1 MSADTSK
8 KWESSTHEGNS
19 VCLLGGPYVIQS
31 ERRIMVPEGSK
42 RLLVFVALH
51 EGSVDRRFAA
61 GTLWPYVCDERASG
75 NLRSALWRL
84 RGAGIEVLDV
94 DKILIGLKKDTG
106 LDIHSLR
113 DWAGRIIAGT
123 AIASDLQIPPLSME
137 ALDLLPGWYD
147 DWVVFERER
156 LRQRMLHGLEA
167 LCCQLIRLNRLAEAV
182 EVAINAVDIDPL
194 RESAQ
199 RALMEVHLAEGNIV
213 EARRTYHAYER
224 LVARELGVKPSSK
237 IKGLV
242 ERTEAPDPLFTVVG
256 GR

>member
-1 MSADTSK
+1 MSANTSE
-8 KWESSTHEGNS
+8 KWGSSTDERNS

-31 ERRIMVPEGSK
+31 GRRIMVPEGSK

-51 EGSVDRRFAA
+51 EGYVDRRFAA

-84 RGAGIEVLDV
+84 RGAGIEVLEV
-94 DKILIGLKKDTG
+94 DKIVIGLNKGTG
-106 LDIHSLR
+106 TDIHSLR

-123 AIASDLQIPPLSME
+123 AMAADLEKPTLNME

-199 RALMEVHLAEGNIV
+199 RALMEAHLAEGNIV
-213 EARRTYHAYER
+213 EARRTYHAYEQ
-224 LVARELGVKPSSK
+224 LVSRELGVKPSSK
-237 IKGLV
+237 MRGLV
-242 ERTEAPDPLFTVVG
+242 GGTEALEPMLTFVA